1 MTVADTAFADARGA
15 VPVWDDVVV
24 GAGTSG
30 CVLAARLSQDPYRR
44 VLLLEAGPD
53 PAVGALPNQL
63 GIPVVTGFN
72 WELSASMG
80 ADADSRP
87 SPYPLGRVL
96 GGTAAVNGAIALRG
110 LPGDFHAWAA
120 AGNPA
125 WAWRQVEPA
134 FAALESDRDAK
145 GPGHG
150 TDGPVPVI
158 RARPHELGP
167 LAEAFVRAGR
177 QVGLP
182 QIEDFNAGPVSG
194 VGPIPVN
201 GAAGRRQSTADVC
214 LAPVRD
220 RPNLAV
226 WDGCHV
232 DRVLLDG
239 DRADGVAMLRD
250 GRPVRVRAERIVL
263 AAGGIGTPVILQRS
277 GIGDPAALAAAG
289 IEARVDS
296 PGVGRNLIDH
306 PAVPVWVLPNP
317 GACTP
322 GEPWYQVMARAATPA
337 SADPDFAVV
346 LAANIETVTL
356 PEAGGAMGG
365 RLAAMVSSML
375 LDPES
380 RGTVAVGGPDPLA
393 APVIRLGLLTEPRD
407 VTRLMHAMRVGWSVI
422 RSEAFSCHA
431 KQVMV
436 WTDRMVGE
444 DALLRR
450 MLPRWS
456 VPLFHA
462 AGTARMG
469 PATLPGSVVDERC
482 QVHGVDGLAVCDA
495 SVMPGPVSA
504 PPALTCVLLAE
515 RAAAL
520 WASA

>member
-1 MTVADTAFADARGA
+1 MADTAFAGA
-15 VPVWDDVVV
+15 GPGVPYWDDVVV

-30 CVLAARLSQDPYRR
+30 CVLAARLSQDPDRR
-44 VLLLEAGPD
+44 VLLVEAGPD
-53 PAVGALPNQL
+53 PAPGALPDRL

-72 WELSASMG
+72 WELTAAMG
-80 ADADSRP
+80 AQSDSRP

-96 GGTAAVNGAIALRG
+96 GGTAAINGAIALRG
-110 LPGDFHAWAA
+110 LPGDFQAWAA

-125 WAWRQVEPA
+125 WAWSRVEPVY
-134 FAALESDRDAK
+134 AALESDRDAK

-150 TDGPVPVI
+150 TDGPVPVQ

-167 LAEAFVRAGR
+167 LAEAFVRGGPAA
-177 QVGLP
+177 GLP

-194 VGPIPVN
+194 VGPIPVT
-201 GAAGRRQSTADVC
+201 GEAGRRLSTADTY
-214 LAPVRD
+214 LAPARA
-220 RPNLAV
+220 RPNLEV
-226 WDGCHV
+226 WTGCHV
-232 DRVLLDG
+232 DRVLLTG
-239 DRADGVAMLRD
+239 DRVAGVALLRD
-250 GRPVRVRAERIVL
+250 GRPVRIRADRVVL
-263 AAGGIGTPVILQRS
+263 AAGGIGTPVILHRS
-277 GIGDPAALAAAG
+277 GIGDPAALTAAG
-289 IEARVDS
+289 IEVRVAS
-296 PGVGRNLIDH
+296 PGVGHGLVDH

-322 GEPWYQVMARAATPA
+322 GEPWYQVMARGATPA
-337 SADPDFAVV
+337 APDPDFAVV
-346 LAANIETVTL
+346 LAANIETATL
-356 PEAGGAMGG
+356 PQAGGAMGG
-365 RLAAMVSSML
+365 RLAAMVSAVL
-375 LDPES
+375 LDPAS
-380 RGTVAVGGPDPLA
+380 RGTVAAGGPDPLA

-407 VTRLMHAMRVGWSVI
+407 VTRLMDAMRTAWSII
-422 RSEAFSCHA
+422 RGAAFSDQA

-469 PATLPGSVVDERC
+469 PAGQPGAVVDEDLR
-482 QVHGVDGLAVCDA
+482 VHGVPGLAVCDA

-515 RAAAL
+515 HAAAR
-520 WASA
+520 WART